1 MGEMARE
8 RLDAF
13 GIGQGQ
19 QTDWGEYDDLPLD
32 ADGDAYGDDETPT
45 AERFEPVS
53 IPNPLKL
60 LQMGSG
66 VLSKTEAAMLR
77 PFLLDAVRGYS
88 DELDNWISRTNRAK
102 TQIAPEHDNLIWSD
116 LEDREIETLVDGML
130 IVGQRNKQA
139 AAAVRGIA
147 RTWRMVEA
155 GLILGP
161 RFLKTVRF
169 YADNGGL
176 ALW

>member
-1 MGEMARE
+1 MGADAQPYQGNDAAWEQQALDDF
-8 RLDAF
+8 LDA
-13 GIGQGQ
+13 G
-19 QTDWGEYDDLPLD
+19 
-32 ADGDAYGDDETPT
+32 GDQEGDEDYPG
-45 AERFEPVS
+45 RFEPVS

-66 VLSKTEAAMLR
+66 VLSKTEAAILR
-77 PFLLDAVRGYS
+77 PFLIDAVRGYS

-116 LEDREIETLVDGML
+116 LEDREVETLVDGML
-130 IVGQRNKQA
+130 IIGQRNKQA

-161 RFLKTVRF
+161 RFIKTLRF